1 MKTIR
6 WIACSLATMTT
17 FAATSRA
24 AETYALDPSHAG
36 MSFMISHLGLSY
48 CHGRFN
54 DLAGEVNWDEADP
67 SKSKFTLTAK
77 TESVDTGNQK
87 RDDHLRS
94 PDFFNAKQ
102 FPTIEFQS
110 TSVKSADGGF
120 EVTGN
125 LTMHGVTKPVTLVV
139 KGGKKAEFPAGTQ
152 RIGFSSRLTLKRS
165 DFDMTGFQEAI
176 GDEVF
181 IAVSFEATKK

>member
-1 MKTIR
+1 MRVFRRIVWT
-6 WIACSLATMTT
+6 LAAMLVLT
-17 FAATSRA
+17 ATSHA
-24 AETYALDPSHAG
+24 ADTYTLDPSHAG
-36 MSFMISHLGLSY
+36 MSFMVSHLGLSY

-54 DLAGEVNWDEADP
+54 ELAGEVEWDEADP

-102 FPTIEFQS
+102 FPTIEYRS
-110 TSVKSADGGF
+110 TSVKAVDGGF
-120 EVTGN
+120 EVAGN
-125 LTMHGVTKPVTLVV
+125 LTMHGVTKPVTFTV

-152 RIGFSSRLTLKRS
+152 RIGFSTRLTLKRS
-165 DFDMTGFQEAI
+165 EFDITGFQEAI
-176 GDEVF
+176 GDDVF
-181 IAVSFEATKK
+181 VAVSFEAIKK